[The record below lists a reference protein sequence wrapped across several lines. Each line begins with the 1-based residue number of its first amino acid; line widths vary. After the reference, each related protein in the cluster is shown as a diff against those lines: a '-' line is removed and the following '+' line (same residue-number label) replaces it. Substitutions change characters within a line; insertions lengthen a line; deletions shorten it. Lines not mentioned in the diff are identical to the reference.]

1 MNTFVIVSGIGKHRE
16 TCTICSLLGACVAV
30 VKGEQDEHLNLSFK
44 AKIVVEMVNWR
55 DDKGYH
61 EVTFDFSGIY
71 IINRVT
77 DVNRI
82 RGPSFGNQQFTSH
95 SSPPYN
101 PTTNTEYLQDEC
113 LRLR

>member
-1 MNTFVIVSGIGKHRE
+1 MAN
-16 TCTICSLLGACVAV
+16 
-30 VKGEQDEHLNLSFK
+30 
-44 AKIVVEMVNWR
+44 
-55 DDKGYH
+55 

-77 DVNRI
+77 DVNRN
-82 RGPSFGNQQFTSH
+82 RGPRFGNQQFTSH
-95 SSPPYN
+95 SSLPYN